1 MDACSKA
8 RQELLAMTLHSLP
21 LLLSLQGERKT
32 KISTGDREMKGFGME
47 EGRGASETVQDLLG
61 KGTVTAVRSQT
72 RSPVPSL
79 LP

>member
-1 MDACSKA
+1 
-8 RQELLAMTLHSLP
+8 MTLHSL

-32 KISTGDREMKGFGME
+32 KISPGDREMKVFGME